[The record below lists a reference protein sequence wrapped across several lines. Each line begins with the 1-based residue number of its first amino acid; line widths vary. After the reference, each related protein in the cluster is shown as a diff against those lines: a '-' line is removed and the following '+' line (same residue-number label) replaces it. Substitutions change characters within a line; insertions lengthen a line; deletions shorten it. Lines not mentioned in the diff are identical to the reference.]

1 MSKDKRWI
9 ELIALGGT
17 VTSLRTDTQNSE
29 LADRDTP
36 HGDPVGDPSAVG
48 RVVIAHDFMETYGGA
63 ERVTQE
69 MARAFPHAPVY
80 AILGR
85 TAVALRMG
93 ITERFR
99 SLLPPRERLLRSYRL
114 AAPVL
119 PLLVDRFR
127 LPEADVLLTSS
138 YAFALRFRTAN
149 DAPQVCYCHSP
160 LRFAWTMTDNYRSER
175 ARGRLD
181 GRAFD
186 ALAWAM
192 RRSDGRTATRVSRF
206 LTQSPYVAEQ
216 ISRFY
221 GRPSTV
227 IGAPVDCD
235 LFRPQNGAS
244 APDDFYL
251 FCGRLVEPYKRAD
264 AAIEAFRG
272 RPERLLVAGDGP
284 ALDRLRASA
293 PSNVEFTGHLG
304 DAELAELMQ
313 RCMALVF
320 PSRDDFG
327 LLPLEV
333 MACGRPVL
341 AYAGG
346 GARHTIL
353 PGATGEFFEAQTPEA
368 IADAVGRFDPEAY
381 DSTRIREHALRWDKA
396 AFRKRLIEAVGE
408 GRR

>member
-1 MSKDKRWI
+1 M
-9 ELIALGGT
+9 
-17 VTSLRTDTQNSE
+17 TSLRTDTPDPG
-29 LADRDTP
+29 LADGRAEDRRP
-36 HGDPVGDPSAVG
+36 GEGSSAIG

-69 MARAFPHAPVY
+69 MARAFPDAPVY
-80 AILGR
+80 TILGR
-85 TAVALRMG
+85 PTVARRME
-93 ITERFR
+93 ITGRLR
-99 SLLPPRERLLRSYRL
+99 SLLPPRTRILRGYRL
-114 AAPVL
+114 AAPIL
-119 PLLVDRFR
+119 PLLVDRNR

-138 YAFALRFRTAN
+138 YAFALRFRTVN

-160 LRFAWTMTDNYRSER
+160 LRFAWTMTDSYRSQR

-186 ALAWAM
+186 VLAWAM
-192 RRSDGRTATRVSRF
+192 RRSDKRSSARVSRF
-206 LTQSPYVAEQ
+206 LTQSPYVADQ

-244 APDDFYL
+244 APDDYFL
-251 FCGRLVEPYKRAD
+251 FCGRLVEPYKRAG

-272 RPERLLVAGDGP
+272 QSERLLVAGDGP
-284 ALDRLRASA
+284 ALDHLRDGA
-293 PSNVEFTGHLG
+293 PANVEFTGHLG
-304 DAELAELMQ
+304 DAELVALMQ
-313 RCMALVF
+313 QCKALVF

-346 GARHTIL
+346 GARYTIL
-353 PGATGEFFEAQTPEA
+353 PGVTGEFFDAQTPEA
-368 IADAVGRFDPEAY
+368 IADAVAGFDPEAF
-381 DSTRIREHALRWDKA
+381 DTQSIREHALRWDRP
-396 AFRKRLIEAVGE
+396 AFRKRLIEAVE
-408 GRR
+408 ELCR